1 MEFDRAKNWTFD
13 GGELT
18 SRLDNGDMLM
28 SFHFIDSLER
38 EQTVQAEKETVI
50 VPAVDVP
57 APEVTA
63 PDKGENFT
71 ITDDALGEGG
81 AKAKFR
87 ANVDAIKT
95 LKSLE
100 REKRPANC

>member
-1 MEFDRAKNWTFD
+1 M
-13 GGELT
+13 
-18 SRLDNGDMLM
+18 
-28 SFHFIDSLER
+28 
-38 EQTVQAEKETVI
+38 I

-100 REKRPANC
+100 REKRPATAEEKETLSKYVGWGCFG